1 MSRIADV
8 LQKSRKE
15 RGLPDKGGD
24 ASDSGLR
31 PIADVQ
37 IPWQLHDVQA
47 GQTDGRS
54 VPLAEKQ
61 MAPAALDKPAD
72 MPLEQRIAPIP
83 TPIAS
88 RRTVTT
94 IAPAPSEET
103 VALARKVF
111 LSDEGQTG
119 RGRRV
124 LFASVDSPGRSAAI
138 ATSLALSVAR
148 ETPRSVC
155 LIDLN
160 LDAILHDSLQLE
172 ASPGLSDVVLQ
183 GMLADACTQQVLSA
197 PSLQLLAAGSDA
209 RGLRATLQ
217 ESRTRNRIRALLG
230 IFDYVIA
237 HAAPV
242 TAAEAVGLGGL
253 FDGVVLLV
261 EEGQTSSD
269 VIRTMAAAL
278 KEADVKVLGTVVDS
292 RHEA

>member
-37 IPWQLHDVQA
+37 IPWQPHDVQA

-103 VALARKVF
+103 VAL
-111 LSDEGQTG
+111 
-119 RGRRV
+119 
-124 LFASVDSPGRSAAI
+124 
-138 ATSLALSVAR
+138 
-148 ETPRSVC
+148 
-155 LIDLN
+155 
-160 LDAILHDSLQLE
+160 
-172 ASPGLSDVVLQ
+172 
-183 GMLADACTQQVLSA
+183 
-197 PSLQLLAAGSDA
+197 
-209 RGLRATLQ
+209 
-217 ESRTRNRIRALLG
+217 
-230 IFDYVIA
+230 
-237 HAAPV
+237 
-242 TAAEAVGLGGL
+242 
-253 FDGVVLLV
+253 
-261 EEGQTSSD
+261 
-269 VIRTMAAAL
+269 
-278 KEADVKVLGTVVDS
+278 
-292 RHEA
+292 